1 MTNEQDEQQ
10 RSPMTIDDWPEWKWF
25 DAVVVLVGQT
35 LAKAEEKKTSASA
48 VFPFLDSVLDSAES
62 LRILSRRAK
71 LRDSYVIGRVIYETS
86 INACFL
92 LTDPAVLR
100 KRAVTHAHQKTLR
113 SLIREIELCGEKIFS
128 YNMADAETLMK
139 LPDSQKALSDYTSR
153 SGREI
158 TSWTPENVQ
167 QRLEAIRSKFGAEPV
182 RGLAFGL
189 LLYRHSS
196 EIAHGTLYGTLF
208 SWGAT
213 EVTSPLASPR
223 DIGKF
228 RYKELRLLIKLIS
241 YSLESLVSITG
252 AALGIEGIDLDAA
265 QARLDYYRERNGGCN

>member
-1 MTNEQDEQQ
+1 MEMVRRN
-10 RSPMTIDDWPEWKWF
+10 SSF
-25 DAVVVLVGQT
+25 S
-35 LAKAEEKKTSASA
+35 KKTRAQAEGKENSASA

-62 LRILSRRAK
+62 LRILSRREK

-86 INACFL
+86 VNACFL
-92 LTDPAVLR
+92 LTDLAVLPD
-100 KRAVTHAHQKTLR
+100 RAMTHARQKTLR
-113 SLIREIELCGEKIFS
+113 GLVREIELSGEKIFT
-128 YNMADAETLMK
+128 YKMTGAETL
-139 LPDSQKALSDYTSR
+139 LNQPNNQRALQDYTSR

-167 QRLEAIRSKFGAEPV
+167 QRLEAIHLKFGAERA

-189 LLYRHSS
+189 LLYHHSS

-213 EVTSPLASPR
+213 EVAVPLKSPT

-228 RYKELRLLIKLIS
+228 RHKELRLLLKLIS

-252 AALGIEGIDLDAA
+252 AAVGITDSDSKAA
-265 QARLDYYRERNGGCN
+265 QGRLDYYRDRTDLGS